1 MKDETENV
9 TNHPASPAQ
18 DRTRSVLTVK
28 VHIHKHTHAHTHTTN
43 RTRMNQTNPR
53 LLMNADVH
61 FPLEKS
67 RQRAPLPGHSL
78 VAYSSARRAK
88 RRWICTPSTAN
99 SHSVSCKVVSTEHL
113 IVCDGASCLLFP
125 FFPFQSLWPR

>member
-1 MKDETENV
+1 MKQKMSQIILLRLLRIA
-9 TNHPASPAQ
+9 HALCSPL
-18 DRTRSVLTVK
+18 RFTFINT
-28 VHIHKHTHAHTHTTN
+28 HTHTHTTN

-125 FFPFQSLWPR
+125 FFPFQSLWPG